1 MDQEILSANSIWH
14 RTYINLQNSIKE
26 NRDPK
31 RALTHISRT
40 NRAKHYENGKGFF
53 PLCTYLSLKVLIQ
66 QIYSLFAPC
75 YLESFYLSFNIQ
87 VKCHLLD
94 YTFNSFKTE
103 LVTRLPSES
112 ILSLLLQVMPCC
124 DYLPEEPTHQAIVTV
139 RALSVLFY
147 LQSLSGY

>member
-1 MDQEILSANSIWH
+1 MKMEKVFSPYVH
-14 RTYINLQNSIKE
+14 
-26 NRDPK
+26 
-31 RALTHISRT
+31 
-40 NRAKHYENGKGFF
+40 
-53 PLCTYLSLKVLIQ
+53 TYLSLKVLIQ

-94 YTFNSFKTE
+94 YAFNSFKTE

-124 DYLPEEPTHQAIVTV
+124 DYLPEEPTH
-139 RALSVLFY
+139 
-147 LQSLSGY
+147 